1 MCCTLCI
8 RIALNNSPQYT
19 AVPGKYA
26 YVGGFDG
33 TSNVMAGKLTGI
45 DVKGTHAHA
54 YIMCYSGLSELHQT
68 TIGENMQTAVFRVY
82 LSD

>member
-1 MCCTLCI
+1 M
-8 RIALNNSPQYT
+8 A
-19 AVPGKYA
+19 PGKYA
-26 YVGGFDG
+26 FVGGFDG

-68 TIGENMQTAVFRVY
+68 TIGDLTVY
-82 LSD
+82 SNVLSIFA